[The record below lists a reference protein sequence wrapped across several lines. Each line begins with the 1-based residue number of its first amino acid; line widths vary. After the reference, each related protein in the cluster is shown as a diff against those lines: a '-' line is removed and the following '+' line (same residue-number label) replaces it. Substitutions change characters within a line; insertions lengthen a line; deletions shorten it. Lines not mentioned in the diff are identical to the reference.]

1 MLDGR
6 RATLSDYTGQV
17 VVLDFYATWCLPC
30 REQVPHL
37 VEMQQRYA
45 ARGLNII
52 GLNVGGPEDRYAVPQ
67 FVEEFGIQYDLGS
80 PDNEMTEL
88 FMSDNNS
95 IPQTYVFNRSGTLAK
110 RFIGYDPAMPAELDR
125 IVQTALAAKAE

>member
-6 RATLSDYTGQV
+6 RTTLSNHAGQV
-17 VVLDFYATWCLPC
+17 VVLDFYATWCPPC

-37 VEMQQRYA
+37 VGMQRRYG

-52 GLNVGGPEDRYAVPQ
+52 GLNVGGPEDRQAVPQ
-67 FVEEFGIQYDLGS
+67 FVEEYGIQYGLGI
-80 PDNEMTEL
+80 PDAEMVEL
-88 FMSDNNS
+88 FMSDNDS
-95 IPQTYVFNRSGTLAK
+95 IPQTYVFDRSGLLVK
-110 RFIGYDPAMPAELDR
+110 RFIGFDPTMPVELER